1 MSEENDL
8 VFQVVIVD
16 CSLEN
21 YDDEEEDE
29 LEVKRFNIYEMNQ
42 GEVEDSNEIQF
53 IDDVQADDPDGN
65 YEEYGTNEHKLKIF
79 KTYDEA
85 DSYRQKLICS
95 YEASENKY
103 EWIPEDV
110 KL

>member
-1 MSEENDL
+1 M
-8 VFQVVIVD
+8 
-16 CSLEN
+16 
-21 YDDEEEDE
+21 
-29 LEVKRFNIYEMNQ
+29 
-42 GEVEDSNEIQF
+42 
-53 IDDVQADDPDGN
+53 QADDPDGN
-65 YEEYGTNEHKLKIF
+65 YEEYGTNEHKLKTF